1 MKKVLS
7 VLLMITLGFQLTAC
21 VAEVKEEK
29 DAPTLYLNDP
39 IDNSVTEIKVDSENI
54 IFEKGETLAFQ
65 SELNIS
71 EMADSLSKLNQDY
84 GFESWD
90 EDQLIMFG
98 GNGCRDTLFTKRV
111 FDENGNPIDDVYVV
125 RNESCVANQPQRK
138 MNICFPY
145 SLTNTK
151 YTLSQDAKGTYS
163 LTCDLHEPFYNLT
176 ELIDLTPI
184 FERLMNFYQQRGYLV
199 RYESS
204 DFDDLNVG
212 CINVFSNY
220 KNGLIPE
227 FKILLM
233 KNQDRAAMQ
242 YCAGKY
248 VQELEAGKV
257 IEKYAD
263 ALNSKNTE
271 AFLSCFKEIDD
282 SRADD
287 FINSVK
293 KCFINSSELFWADQ
307 SRDEYILKVDR
318 NLVSEDGKQIGSFGT
333 GTVYCNDFWVV
344 KMIDGE
350 PKIIGQYESSG
361 DAISELSVYKE
372 FENGK

>member
-7 VLLMITLGFQLTAC
+7 VLLMIALGFQLTAC
-21 VAEVKEEK
+21 VAKIKEEK

-54 IFEKGETLAFQ
+54 IFGKGETLAFR

-71 EMADSLSKLNQDY
+71 EMAESLQELNQDH
-84 GFESWD
+84 FIETWND
-90 EDQLIMFG
+90 DRLILFG
-98 GNGCRDTLFTKRV
+98 DSPYVLFTKCV
-111 FDENGNPIDDVYVV
+111 FDENGDPIDDVYVV

-145 SLTNTK
+145 RFTKTK

-176 ELIDLTPI
+176 ELIDLTYI
-184 FERLMNFYQQRGYLV
+184 FDRLMNFYQQRGYLV

-212 CINVFSNY
+212 SINVFSDY

-227 FKILLM
+227 FQILLM

-242 YCAGKY
+242 YCAGKD

-271 AFLSCFKEIDD
+271 AFLSCFKGIDD
-282 SRADD
+282 
-287 FINSVK
+287 
-293 KCFINSSELFWADQ
+293 
-307 SRDEYILKVDR
+307 
-318 NLVSEDGKQIGSFGT
+318 
-333 GTVYCNDFWVV
+333 
-344 KMIDGE
+344 
-350 PKIIGQYESSG
+350 
-361 DAISELSVYKE
+361 
-372 FENGK
+372 

>member
-1 MKKVLS
+1 
-7 VLLMITLGFQLTAC
+7 
-21 VAEVKEEK
+21 
-29 DAPTLYLNDP
+29 
-39 IDNSVTEIKVDSENI
+39 
-54 IFEKGETLAFQ
+54 
-65 SELNIS
+65 
-71 EMADSLSKLNQDY
+71 
-84 GFESWD
+84 
-90 EDQLIMFG
+90 
-98 GNGCRDTLFTKRV
+98 
-111 FDENGNPIDDVYVV
+111 
-125 RNESCVANQPQRK
+125 
-138 MNICFPY
+138 
-145 SLTNTK
+145 
-151 YTLSQDAKGTYS
+151 
-163 LTCDLHEPFYNLT
+163 
-176 ELIDLTPI
+176 
-184 FERLMNFYQQRGYLV
+184 
-199 RYESS
+199 
-204 DFDDLNVG
+204 
-212 CINVFSNY
+212 
-220 KNGLIPE
+220 
-227 FKILLM
+227 
-233 KNQDRAAMQ
+233 MQ
-242 YCAGKY
+242 YCAGKD

-344 KMIDGE
+344 KIIDGE